1 VIITALFVTVVASLL
16 SPKGRAQTYVAAA
29 RRHADEFLN
38 VAGND
43 PVYCD
48 EVYHRLVDEETH
60 LRSLPERYRA
70 RIRQECELMDLLAAA
85 HRRHDEG
92 ICFTVAS

>member
-1 VIITALFVTVVASLL
+1 MVASLL

-43 PVYCD
+43 PDYCD
-48 EVYHRLVDEETH
+48 FVYHKLVDEEAH
-60 LRSLPERYRA
+60 LRKLPEKYKA
-70 RIRQECELMDLLAAA
+70 KIREEDELMDLLDRA

-92 ICFTVAS
+92 VCFKVPS

>member
-1 VIITALFVTVVASLL
+1 
-16 SPKGRAQTYVAAA
+16 VAAA

-43 PVYCD
+43 PGYCD
-48 EVYHRLVDEETH
+48 EVYHRLVEEERHIKT
-60 LRSLPERYRA
+60 LPEKYRA
-70 RIRQECELMDLLAAA
+70 RIRQEDELMDLLGRA

-92 ICFTVAS
+92 VCFKVAS